1 MAEVFD
7 EKLFAI
13 LVKSGM
19 PLQMA
24 AVLALPGA
32 DEALLEVSG
41 MLDRTMRGVGEVA
54 VEGLRFA
61 AASPAKRKRKVSE
74 YQKEFGRQMKR
85 LKILHTLKN
94 GALQAGWNPE
104 RLMKAAHMAA
114 KRARR

>member
-1 MAEVFD
+1 MAGFD

-13 LVKSGM
+13 LVKGGV
-19 PLQMA
+19 PLQVA

-32 DEALLEVSG
+32 DEALLEATGIVG
-41 MLDRTMRGVGEVA
+41 GAVGAVGEAA

-61 AASPAKRKRKVSE
+61 AATPAKRKRKVSA

-104 RLMKAAHMAA
+104 RLMKAAHAAA